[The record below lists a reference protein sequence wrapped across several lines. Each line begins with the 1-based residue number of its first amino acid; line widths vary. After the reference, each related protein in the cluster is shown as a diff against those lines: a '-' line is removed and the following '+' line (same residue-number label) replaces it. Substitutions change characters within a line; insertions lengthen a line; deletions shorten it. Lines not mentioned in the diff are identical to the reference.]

1 MKKPTLK
8 VYLLFQALRQEQGGE
23 LIEYILIGGV
33 VALGVVAGMSAF
45 VSDINAAFTNLGTK
59 LTSYAG

>member
-8 VYLLFQALRQEQGGE
+8 VYLLFQAWRKEQGGG

-45 VSDINAAFTNLGTK
+45 VSDINAAFTNLGSK